1 MKKQENI
8 SAKIVANIVK
18 IRKDRDIKQAT
29 VAYSIDIDPGTYSK
43 VESGKID
50 LTIDRLEK
58 IASFFKLEIVDIIY
72 WPHKYIRYDSLSIN
86 EKEKVKPK
94 VTVQIELDEDKKDKV
109 LELIFEGK
117 EFDFL

>member
-1 MKKQENI
+1 MKKSESI

-58 IASFFKLEIVDIIY
+58 IASFFKLEIVDVIY
-72 WPHKYIRYDSLSIN
+72 WPHKY
-86 EKEKVKPK
+86 VKYERTATK
-94 VTVQIELDEDKKDKV
+94 
-109 LELIFEGK
+109 
-117 EFDFL
+117 